1 MKWGIDV
8 SRWQGNFDFAK
19 AKAEGVEFAIIKAGG
34 GDGGLYKDSKYE
46 RDYSECVKNG
56 ISVGAYFFGQAMNTD
71 TAIKEAD
78 YFCKLLAGKTFPYLV
93 WYDVEAKMLNAKG
106 LDAIVIAFINRVIA
120 NGYRCGIYA
129 SESTL
134 KTLCKNSVI
143 NAYPHWT
150 ARWSKSKPTIKTDIW
165 QFGGEQNFIRSNK
178 VAGVTCD
185 QNYLMNDALIDG
197 GITPTPTPTPVPSDT
212 PDENTIILGK
222 YFYTSPIDKA
232 KVDMGYVFNP
242 IYYANH
248 YADLRLNFG
257 YDDKKLFEHFCKF
270 GMFEGKE
277 KEGRRASYNFNPV
290 AYRNNY
296 PELVK
301 EYGTKIEDNPKYYEH
316 YCRFGYKEGRKA
328 I

>member
-1 MKWGIDV
+1 MKFGIDV
-8 SRWQGNFDFAK
+8 SRWQGDFNFAK

-71 TAIKEAD
+71 AAIKEAD

-134 KTLCKNSVI
+134 KTLCKNAVI

-150 ARWSKSKPTIKTDIW
+150 ARWSKTQPTIKTDIW
-165 QFGGEQNFIRSNK
+165 QFGGEANYIRTNK
-178 VAGVTCD
+178 VAGVICD
-185 QNYLMNDALIDG
+185 QNYLLNEALIDG
-197 GITPTPTPTPVPSDT
+197 GVTPTPTPAPSV
-212 PDENTIILGK
+212 DEDDIILGK

-232 KVDMGYVFNP
+232 KIDMGYVFNP
-242 IYYANH
+242 KF
-248 YADLRLNFG
+248 YADKYKDLKDAFG
-257 YDDKKLFEHFCKF
+257 YDDKKLFEHFCKY
-270 GMFEGKE
+270 GMFEYIE
-277 KEGRRASYNFNPV
+277 NNNDYPRQAIASFNCK
-290 AYRNNY
+290 AYMRNY
-296 PELVK
+296 PTLVD
-301 EYGTKIEDNPKYYEH
+301 EYKDNYSLYYEH

>member
-8 SRWQGNFDFAK
+8 SRWQGNFNFAK

-150 ARWSKSKPTIKTDIW
+150 ARWSKSKPKIKTDIW

-197 GITPTPTPTPVPSDT
+197 GVTPTPTPTPVPSDT

-301 EYGTKIEDNPKYYEH
+301 EYGTKVEDNPKYYEH
-316 YCRFGYKEGRKA
+316 FCRFGYKEGRKA
-328 I
+328 V